1 MTSHAHTLL
10 LLLLLSPGKV
20 RASQWRDV
28 LFDHNLFEARPR
40 NFEFL

>member
-1 MTSHAHTLL
+1 MMTSHAHTLL
-10 LLLLLSPGKV
+10 LLLSPGKE
-20 RASQWRDV
+20 RASQWRGV